1 MTLAEAMAEALEKH
15 GIEYDA
21 AIVIVRPKNARDLP
35 EGRDA
40 VSACVGDGEVL
51 ARLLYAA
58 LAMML
63 QEPVTVEPYFGDDN

>member
-1 MTLAEAMAEALEKH
+1 MTLAEAMSEALEKH

-21 AIVIVRPKNARDLP
+21 AFVLLRPKNVRDLP

-40 VSACVGDGEVL
+40 MSACVGDPQVL

-58 LAMML
+58 LAMMIA
-63 QEPVTVEPYFGDDN
+63 EPVTVEPYFGDDN